1 MIINKESV
9 ICERLEIIFYG
20 LGKEKSQ
27 EIAFHL
33 TDWISDLEEMYKTY
47 SEIEK
52 ISNEEIELFIY
63 KFLAHVTNHLVAA
76 KKLSGIGSTEDIF
89 NVGIFEDD
97 N

>member
-1 MIINKESV
+1 MIVNKENL
-9 ICERLEIIFYG
+9 IRERLEIIFNK

-33 TDWISDLEEMYKTY
+33 TDWISDLEEVYKIY
-47 SEIEK
+47 SKIEK

-63 KFLAHVTNHLVAA
+63 KFLAHVPNHLVAA
-76 KKLSGIGSTEDIF
+76 KKLSGIGSTEDVF

-97 N
+97 K